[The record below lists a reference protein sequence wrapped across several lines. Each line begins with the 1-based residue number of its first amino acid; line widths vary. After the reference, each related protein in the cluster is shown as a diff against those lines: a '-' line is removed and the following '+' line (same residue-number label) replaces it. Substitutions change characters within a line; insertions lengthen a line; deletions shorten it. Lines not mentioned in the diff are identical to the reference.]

1 MEGSFVTCVL
11 VVWFPS
17 LGQVE
22 DYGTIITSH
31 NPLLGPVKC
40 LWANNSYFL
49 YSFLVWT
56 NIVTKYRTYGLCYLK
71 LISRGAC
78 GH

>member
-1 MEGSFVTCVL
+1 MEGSFITCVL

-40 LWANNSYFL
+40 L
-49 YSFLVWT
+49 
-56 NIVTKYRTYGLCYLK
+56 
-71 LISRGAC
+71 
-78 GH
+78 